1 MHKKT
6 SGNHATWSSQIWIF
20 VMKRHPRIRSRVG
33 QSRVHQKR
41 KQSRSVAILVFT
53 VWRKIVGDAFNAWIN
68 RNLEDV
74 EYGNKVALYASGA
87 NYTSRK
93 VSIACLDTK

>member
-1 MHKKT
+1 M
-6 SGNHATWSSQIWIF
+6 WIF

-53 VWRKIVGDAFNAWIN
+53 VWRKIVADVFNAWIN
-68 RNLEDV
+68 QDSGDV

-87 NYTSRK
+87 NYTHPKYRS
-93 VSIACLDTK
+93 A